1 MYYLLGYRIVKE
13 CQTLVLDALSKEDFS
28 KIASWDDNISKATGI
43 TGKSDIFQML
53 DEEVLFRVSNSACGQ
68 NLKMHQIYQKQDVT
82 FIEYSNVYFFCYK
95 MYFNLQ
101 NLCMRKF
108 WLKKKEPRPIQ
119 HF

>member
-13 CQTLVLDALSKEDFS
+13 CQTLVLDALAKEDFS

-68 NLKMHQIYQKQDVT
+68 SLKNA
-82 FIEYSNVYFFCYK
+82 SNISKTRYHLY
-95 MYFNLQ
+95 
-101 NLCMRKF
+101 
-108 WLKKKEPRPIQ
+108 
-119 HF
+119 